1 MKTIKQLADELNV
14 SKTTISKI
22 IRKLKLQTKLQRV
35 GNKFAI
41 SKMQESKIKSVLLE
55 KNEIKNE
62 NLNRKPNDF
71 ECDPIFLLQKQLAE
85 KEATIQSLLEKLD
98 QEQKLHLVTIQEK
111 NKLQIEFSDLKKNED
126 KKENKKSWWQFWK

>member
-14 SKTTISKI
+14 SKTTISKT
-22 IRKLKLQTKLQRV
+22 IRKLKMQTKLQRL

-41 SKMQESKIKSVLLE
+41 SKVQESKIKSALLE
-55 KNEIKNE
+55 KNESKNA

-71 ECDPIFLLQKQLAE
+71 EYDPIFLLQKQLAE

-98 QEQKLHLVTIQEK
+98 QEQKLHLITIQEK

>member
-14 SKTTISKI
+14 SKTTISKTI
-22 IRKLKLQTKLQRV
+22 HKLKLQTKLQRV

-41 SKMQESKIKSVLLE
+41 SKVQESKIKSALLE

>member
-14 SKTTISKI
+14 SKTTISKL
-22 IRKLKLQTKLQRV
+22 IRKLKLQTKLQKV

-41 SKMQESKIKSVLLE
+41 SKVQESKIKSALLE
-55 KNEIKNE
+55 KNA
-62 NLNRKPNDF
+62 NLNRKQNDF
-71 ECDPIFLLQKQLAE
+71 ECNPIFLLQKQLAE

-111 NKLQIEFSDLKKNED
+111 NKLQIEFSDLKKNEE
-126 KKENKKSWWQFWK
+126 KKENKKIWWQFWK

>member
-14 SKTTISKI
+14 SKTTISKT

-41 SKMQESKIKSVLLE
+41 SKVQESKIKSALLE
-55 KNEIKNE
+55 KNESKNA

-71 ECDPIFLLQKQLAE
+71 ECDPIILLQKQLAE

-98 QEQKLHLVTIQEK
+98 QEQKLHLITIQEK
-111 NKLQIEFSDLKKNED
+111 NKLQIEFSESKKEETTQKNKKN
-126 KKENKKSWWQFWK
+126 WWQFWK

>member
-1 MKTIKQLADELNV
+1 
-14 SKTTISKI
+14 
-22 IRKLKLQTKLQRV
+22 
-35 GNKFAI
+35 
-41 SKMQESKIKSVLLE
+41 
-55 KNEIKNE
+55 
-62 NLNRKPNDF
+62 
-71 ECDPIFLLQKQLAE
+71 LQKQLAE

>member
-14 SKTTISKI
+14 SKTTISKT
-22 IRKLKLQTKLQRV
+22 IRKLKMQTKLQRV

-41 SKMQESKIKSVLLE
+41 SKVQESKIKSALLE
-55 KNEIKNE
+55 KNEFKNA

-98 QEQKLHLVTIQEK
+98 QEQKLHLITIQEK
-111 NKLQIEFSDLKKNED
+111 NKLQIEFSES
-126 KKENKKSWWQFWK
+126 KKEECTQKNNKNWWQFWK